1 MAGESAEKPAMQQA
15 LEGITVLDATQ
26 VMAGPFCTHLLRL
39 LGARVIKVEKPGEGD
54 VLRHYSRDSQ
64 YAQRAPSFTSFNP
77 GKESVSLDLKHPRG
91 IEIVRR
97 LAARA
102 DVLVENFRPGVMAR
116 LGLGYGQLKELNDR
130 LIYCSVSGFGQS
142 GPLRDYPAYDHVV
155 QAVCGLMSV
164 TGEPGSGPTK
174 VGFPIVDTFTGYCAA
189 FGVLAALQQRERTGL
204 GQEVD
209 VAMLDSALVLMT
221 SIVAPYLTT
230 GKVPEKTG
238 NRGYNRSPTS
248 DTFETKD
255 RPISLGANT
264 QRQFEPLC
272 RAIGRPDLIGD
283 PRFATAE
290 LREQHGEE
298 LRPEIQ
304 AALSRRPAA
313 EWEAQ
318 LNKAGVP
325 AGIVRTLPEVLEEPH
340 LQTRDLIRPLSP
352 AGDGARH
359 YFLDLGI
366 RMGHRKGVPMPP
378 APTPGEHTLAVLR
391 ELGYSQQDIDDLA
404 RDRVI

>member
-1 MAGESAEKPAMQQA
+1 MQQP

-26 VMAGPFCTHLLRL
+26 VLAGPFCTHLLRL
-39 LGARVIKVEKPGEGD
+39 LGARIIKVEKPGEGD
-54 VLRHYSRDSQ
+54 VLRHYTRDSQ
-64 YAQRAPSFTSFNP
+64 FAQKAPPFIGLNG
-77 GKESVSLDLKHPRG
+77 GKESVALNLKHPQG
-91 IEIVRR
+91 IEVVRR
-97 LAARA
+97 LAAHA

-116 LGLGYGQLKELNDR
+116 LGLGYERLKELNER
-130 LIYCSVSGFGQS
+130 LIYCSVTGFGQT
-142 GPLRDYPAYDHVV
+142 GPLRDNPAYDHVV

-189 FGVLAALQQRERTGL
+189 FGILAALQQRERTGR
-204 GQEVD
+204 GQQVD
-209 VAMLDSALVLMT
+209 VAMLDSALVLMI
-221 SIVAPYLTT
+221 SMVSPYLTT
-230 GKVPEKTG
+230 GKEPQKTG
-238 NRGYNRSPTS
+238 NRGYNRSPTA
-248 DTFETKD
+248 DTFDTKD

-272 RAIGRPDLIGD
+272 RVIERSDLIGD

-313 EWEAQ
+313 EWEAL

-325 AGIVRTLPEVLEEPH
+325 AGIVRTIPEVLAEPH
-340 LQTRDLIRPLSP
+340 LQTRGLVLPMSP
-352 AGDGARH
+352 AADGAR
-359 YFLDLGI
+359 YYSLDLGI
-366 RMGHRKGVPMPP
+366 RLEHRGEVSMTPPP
-378 APTPGEHTLAVLR
+378 ATGEHTLAVLR
-391 ELGYSQQDIDDLA
+391 EFGYSQQDIDDLA
-404 RDRVI
+404 RDGVI